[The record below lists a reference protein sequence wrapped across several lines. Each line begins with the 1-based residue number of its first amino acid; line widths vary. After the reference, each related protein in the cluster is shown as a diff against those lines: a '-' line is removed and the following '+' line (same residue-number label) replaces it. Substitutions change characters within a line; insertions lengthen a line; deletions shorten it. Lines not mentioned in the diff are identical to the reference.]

1 MATGGAAIQP
11 TENAPRGELRLVARE
26 HVEQFCALCGGF
38 LGWERER
45 ILKKDPG
52 PKERQGHQ
60 QTLKWLLRAAR
71 LLDSLLADP
80 DFPEPSAR
88 QQLEGVIWQMEE
100 SWKALYEAM
109 PEPQADLLLRETYPA
124 EPRA

>member
-1 MATGGAAIQP
+1 MGTGGAVIQP

-38 LGWERER
+38 LRWERER

-52 PKERQGHQ
+52 PKERQEHQ
-60 QTLKWLLRAAR
+60 QTLRWLLRAAR
-71 LLDSLLADP
+71 LLHSLSADP

-100 SWKALYEAM
+100 SWKAIYEPM
-109 PEPQADLLLRETYPA
+109 PEPQADLLLREIYPD